1 MVSGLLWIAGCYG
14 LALLFVHL
22 WHRRFSGNRTSEP
35 HFVLVTKN
43 NQQHI
48 EWVVRSLVWAA
59 RLRGKSIRIS
69 VLDDGSSDETAAIV
83 ARLSRRFE
91 GLRWAAYDGAEAA
104 VSEAAKSRK
113 YWFDLRQSRQIWRV
127 PAF

>member
-14 LALLFVHL
+14 LVLLFVHL
-22 WHRRFSGNRTSEP
+22 WHRRFAERRTPEP
-35 HFVLVTKN
+35 HFVLVTRN

-48 EWVVRSLVWAA
+48 EWVVRSLVWTA

-69 VLDDGSSDETAAIV
+69 VLDDGSSDDTAAIV

-91 GLRWAAYDGAEAA
+91 GLRWAAYDGAETIA
-104 VSEAAKSRK
+104 SETAKSRK
-113 YWFDLRQSRQIWRV
+113 YWYDLRQSRRGWRV